1 MRVWSVLALIVLVAG
16 CGAHRQQAP
25 PTSTSTDTTTSQAAP
40 GPQASVESVIRWI
53 EAGDPVDAENFR
65 TVDQDGTPGRLAE
78 GDVAFRAPRELGPE
92 SSVAASRR

>member
-53 EAGDPVDAENFR
+53 EAGIPSTPKTSARSIR
-65 TVDQDGTPGRLAE
+65 TAHQAG
-78 GDVAFRAPRELGPE
+78 
-92 SSVAASRR
+92 